1 MKFKSI
7 NNKKII
13 AIILS
18 GFIIV
23 NMVGCSKTENTLQE
37 NYQHYNQETVT
48 ENSEPQIEQDEPNIN
63 PVIKPDSNESVTS
76 EPSINST
83 TNNNDNNNNNN
94 NSSNNNVTEEYS
106 SADEKAIET
115 FNNLEEDIDNISNS
129 ETVNNAKDKAKGV
142 FVTVVDFL
150 FYDSEINGVTF
161 DELTDS
167 GKQKV
172 LEIASRID
180 TKIENKFPNYKETIS
195 ETAKEAFNKASELIK
210 KGANN
215 LKEFSK
221 EKLGEENYNS
231 IVEAKDELVE
241 YTKEAI
247 DIIGDVGSDLLDS
260 GKEYIKNW
268 YENFKN

>member
-1 MKFKSI
+1 MKFRII

-18 GFIIV
+18 GFIVV
-23 NMVGCSKTENTLQE
+23 NMVGCSKTESTLQE

-48 ENSEPQIEQDEPNIN
+48 ENNEPQIEQDEPNIN
-63 PVIKPDSNESVTS
+63 PVIESNPNETYTN
-76 EPSINST
+76 EPNINT
-83 TNNNDNNNNNN
+83 DKT
-94 NSSNNNVTEEYS
+94 TEEYS

-115 FNNLEEDIDNISNS
+115 FNSIEEDIDNILNS

-142 FVTVVDFL
+142 FVTIVDFL

-161 DELTDS
+161 DELTDN

-172 LEIASRID
+172 LEIASSID
-180 TKIENKFPNYKETIS
+180 NKIENKFPNYKETIS
-195 ETAKEAFNKASELIK
+195 ETAKDAFNKASELIK

-221 EKLGEENYNS
+221 EKLGEENYNA
-231 IVEAKDELVE
+231 IINVKDEFVE

-268 YENFKN
+268 YENFRN

>member
-1 MKFKSI
+1 MNFKII

-13 AIILS
+13 AVILS
-18 GFIIV
+18 GFIVV
-23 NMVGCSKTENTLQE
+23 NMVGCDKTETVAQE
-37 NYQHYNQETVT
+37 SYEHYNQEVT
-48 ENSEPQIEQDEPNIN
+48 DEPQIEQTKPNIDPIIESNTDPITESKHIEIETNEPNI
-63 PVIKPDSNESVTS
+63 K
-76 EPSINST
+76 T
-83 TNNNDNNNNNN
+83 T
-94 NSSNNNVTEEYS
+94 EYS
-106 SADEKAIET
+106 NIDERAIET
-115 FNNLEEDIDNISNS
+115 FNNLEEDINNILNS
-129 ETVNNAKDKAKGV
+129 ETLTNAKDKAKGV
-142 FVTVVDFL
+142 FITIVDFL

-172 LEIASRID
+172 LEIASSID
-180 TKIENKFPNYKETIS
+180 NKIENKFPNYKETIS

-221 EKLGEENYNS
+221 EKLGEENYNA
-231 IVEAKDELVE
+231 IVDVKDEIVE

-268 YENFKN
+268 YENFRN

>member
-1 MKFKSI
+1 MKLRII

-18 GFIIV
+18 GFIVV
-23 NMVGCSKTENTLQE
+23 NMVGCSKTESTLQE
-37 NYQHYNQETVT
+37 NYQHYNRETVT
-48 ENSEPQIEQDEPNIN
+48 ENNEPQIEQDEPNIN
-63 PVIKPDSNESVTS
+63 PVIESNPNETYTN
-76 EPSINST
+76 EPNINT
-83 TNNNDNNNNNN
+83 DKT
-94 NSSNNNVTEEYS
+94 TEEYS

-115 FNNLEEDIDNISNS
+115 FNSIEEDIDNILDS

-142 FVTVVDFL
+142 FVTIVDFL

-161 DELTDS
+161 DELTDN

-172 LEIASRID
+172 LEIASSID
-180 TKIENKFPNYKETIS
+180 NKIENKFPNYKETIS
-195 ETAKEAFNKASELIK
+195 ETAKDAFNKASELIK

-221 EKLGEENYNS
+221 EKLGEENYNA
-231 IVEAKDELVE
+231 IINVKDEFVE

-268 YENFKN
+268 YENFRN

>member
-1 MKFKSI
+1 MKFRII

-18 GFIIV
+18 GFIVV
-23 NMVGCSKTENTLQE
+23 NMVGCSKTESTLQE

-48 ENSEPQIEQDEPNIN
+48 ENNEPQIEQDEPNIN
-63 PVIKPDSNESVTS
+63 PVIESNPNETYTN
-76 EPSINST
+76 EPNINT
-83 TNNNDNNNNNN
+83 DKT
-94 NSSNNNVTEEYS
+94 TEEYS

-115 FNNLEEDIDNISNS
+115 FNSIEEDIDNILNS

-142 FVTVVDFL
+142 FVTIVDFL

-172 LEIASRID
+172 LEIASSID
-180 TKIENKFPNYKETIS
+180 NKIENKFPNYKETIS
-195 ETAKEAFNKASELIK
+195 ETAKDAFNKASELIK

-221 EKLGEENYNS
+221 EKLGEENYNA
-231 IVEAKDELVE
+231 IVEVKDEIIE
-241 YTKEAI
+241 YTKDAI

-260 GKEYIKNW
+260 GKEYIKKW
-268 YENFKN
+268 YENFRN

>member
-1 MKFKSI
+1 MKFRII

-18 GFIIV
+18 GFIVV
-23 NMVGCSKTENTLQE
+23 NMVGCSKTESTLQE
-37 NYQHYNQETVT
+37 NYQHYNRETVT
-48 ENSEPQIEQDEPNIN
+48 ENNEPQIEQDEPNIN
-63 PVIKPDSNESVTS
+63 PVIESNPNETYTN
-76 EPSINST
+76 EPNINT
-83 TNNNDNNNNNN
+83 DKT
-94 NSSNNNVTEEYS
+94 TEEYS

-115 FNNLEEDIDNISNS
+115 FNSIEEDIDNILDS

-142 FVTVVDFL
+142 FVTIVDFL

-161 DELTDS
+161 DELTDN

-172 LEIASRID
+172 LEIASSID
-180 TKIENKFPNYKETIS
+180 NKIENKFPNYKETIS
-195 ETAKEAFNKASELIK
+195 ETAKDAFNKASELIK

-221 EKLGEENYNS
+221 EKLGEENYNA
-231 IVEAKDELVE
+231 IINVKDEFVE

-268 YENFKN
+268 YENFRN

>member
-1 MKFKSI
+1 MKFRII

-18 GFIIV
+18 GFIVV
-23 NMVGCSKTENTLQE
+23 NMVGCSKTESTLQE

-48 ENSEPQIEQDEPNIN
+48 ENNEPQIEQDEPNIN
-63 PVIKPDSNESVTS
+63 PVIESNPNETYTN
-76 EPSINST
+76 EPNINT
-83 TNNNDNNNNNN
+83 DKT
-94 NSSNNNVTEEYS
+94 TEEYS

-115 FNNLEEDIDNISNS
+115 FNSIEEDIDNILNS

-142 FVTVVDFL
+142 FVTIVDFL

-172 LEIASRID
+172 LEIASSID
-180 TKIENKFPNYKETIS
+180 NKIENKFPNYKETIS
-195 ETAKEAFNKASELIK
+195 ETAKDAFNKASELIK

-221 EKLGEENYNS
+221 EKLGEENYNA
-231 IVEAKDELVE
+231 IINVKDEFVE

-268 YENFKN
+268 YENFRN

>member
-1 MKFKSI
+1 MKFRII

-13 AIILS
+13 AVILS

-23 NMVGCSKTENTLQE
+23 NMVGCSKTESTLQE

-48 ENSEPQIEQDEPNIN
+48 ENNEPQIEQDEPNIN
-63 PVIKPDSNESVTS
+63 PVIESNPNETYTN
-76 EPSINST
+76 EPNINT
-83 TNNNDNNNNNN
+83 DKT
-94 NSSNNNVTEEYS
+94 TEEYS

-115 FNNLEEDIDNISNS
+115 FNSIEEDIDNILNS

-142 FVTVVDFL
+142 FVTIVDFL

-161 DELTDS
+161 DELTDN

-172 LEIASRID
+172 LEIASSID
-180 TKIENKFPNYKETIS
+180 NKIENKFPNYKETIS
-195 ETAKEAFNKASELIK
+195 ETAKDAFNKASELIK

-221 EKLGEENYNS
+221 EKLGEENYNA
-231 IVEAKDELVE
+231 IINVKDEFVE

-268 YENFKN
+268 YENFRN

>member
-1 MKFKSI
+1 MKFKII

-18 GFIIV
+18 GFIFV
-23 NMVGCSKTENTLQE
+23 NMVGCSKTESTLQE

-48 ENSEPQIEQDEPNIN
+48 ENNELQIEQDEPNIN
-63 PVIKPDSNESVTS
+63 PVIESKPNETYTN
-76 EPSINST
+76 EPSIS
-83 TNNNDNNNNNN
+83 TNNTDKP
-94 NSSNNNVTEEYS
+94 TEEYS

-115 FNNLEEDIDNISNS
+115 FNSIEEDIDNILNS

-142 FVTVVDFL
+142 FVTIVDFL

-172 LEIASRID
+172 LEIASSID
-180 TKIENKFPNYKETIS
+180 NKIENKFPNYKETIS
-195 ETAKEAFNKASELIK
+195 ETAKEAFNKAGELIK

-221 EKLGEENYNS
+221 EKLGEENYNA
-231 IVEAKDELVE
+231 IVDVKDEIVE

-247 DIIGDVGSDLLDS
+247 DIIGDIGSDLLDS

-268 YENFKN
+268 YENFRN

>member
-1 MKFKSI
+1 MKFRII

-18 GFIIV
+18 AFIVV
-23 NMVGCSKTENTLQE
+23 NMVGCSKTESTLQE

-48 ENSEPQIEQDEPNIN
+48 ENNEPQIEQDEPNIN
-63 PVIKPDSNESVTS
+63 PVIESNPNETYTN
-76 EPSINST
+76 EPNINT
-83 TNNNDNNNNNN
+83 DKT
-94 NSSNNNVTEEYS
+94 TEEYS

-115 FNNLEEDIDNISNS
+115 FNSIEEDIDNILNS

-142 FVTVVDFL
+142 FVTIVDFL

-161 DELTDS
+161 DELTDN

-172 LEIASRID
+172 LEIASSID
-180 TKIENKFPNYKETIS
+180 NKIENKFPNYKETIS
-195 ETAKEAFNKASELIK
+195 ETAKDAFNKASELIK

-221 EKLGEENYNS
+221 EKLGEENYNA
-231 IVEAKDELVE
+231 IINVKDEFVE

-260 GKEYIKNW
+260 GKEYIKEW
-268 YENFKN
+268 YENFRN

>member
-1 MKFKSI
+1 MKFRII

-18 GFIIV
+18 GFIVV
-23 NMVGCSKTENTLQE
+23 NMVGCSKTESTLQE

-48 ENSEPQIEQDEPNIN
+48 ENNEPQIEQDEPNIN
-63 PVIKPDSNESVTS
+63 PVIESNPNETYTN
-76 EPSINST
+76 EPNINT
-83 TNNNDNNNNNN
+83 DKT
-94 NSSNNNVTEEYS
+94 TEEYS

-115 FNNLEEDIDNISNS
+115 FNSIEEDIDNILNS

-142 FVTVVDFL
+142 FVTIVDFL

-161 DELTDS
+161 DELTDN

-172 LEIASRID
+172 LEIASSID
-180 TKIENKFPNYKETIS
+180 NKIENKFPNYKETIS
-195 ETAKEAFNKASELIK
+195 ETAKDAFNKASELIK

-215 LKEFSK
+215 LKDFSK
-221 EKLGEENYNS
+221 EKLGEENYNA
-231 IVEAKDELVE
+231 IVEVKDEIIE
-241 YTKEAI
+241 YTKNAI

-268 YENFKN
+268 YENFRN